1 MDAELKERYYQV
13 FRTTNALTKVEYAD
27 VEAIMDKIG
36 LDDKTCDEFI
46 KKIDA
51 WTEQYA
57 QKFKQ
62 QQKQLQGDQLQQALL
77 QLQEYAEKTRPRL
90 PKETEDVFQRNML
103 EAIMNAADLQLLN
116 TL

>member
-27 VEAIMDKIG
+27 VQAIMDKIG

-46 KKIDA
+46 KKVEA
-51 WTEQYA
+51 WGEQYS
-57 QKFKQ
+57 QKIEQ
-62 QQKQLQGDQLQQALL
+62 QQKRLQGEQLQLALL
-77 QLQEYAEKTRPRL
+77 HLQEDAMKTRPHL

-103 EAIMNAADLQLLN
+103 ETIMNAADLQLLN

>member
-27 VEAIMDKIG
+27 VVSIMDKIG

-77 QLQEYAEKTRPRL
+77 QLQEDAKTARPRL

>member
-27 VEAIMDKIG
+27 VVSIMDKIG

-62 QQKQLQGDQLQQALL
+62 QQKQLQGDQLQLALL
-77 QLQEYAEKTRPRL
+77 QLQEDAEKTRPHL

-103 EAIMNAADLQLLN
+103 ETIMNTADLQLLN

>member
-27 VEAIMDKIG
+27 VVSIMDKIG

-103 EAIMNAADLQLLN
+103 ETIMNAADLQLLN

>member
-1 MDAELKERYYQV
+1 MDANLKERYYQV

-27 VEAIMDKIG
+27 VQSIMEKIG

-46 KKIDA
+46 KKVEA
-51 WTEQYA
+51 WGEQYSKQIE
-57 QKFKQ
+57 QK
-62 QQKQLQGDQLQQALL
+62 QKQLQGDQLKLALI
-77 QLQEYAEKTRPRL
+77 QLQEDAEKTRPQL

-103 EAIMNAADLQLLN
+103 ETIMNAADLQLLN

>member
-1 MDAELKERYYQV
+1 MDANLKERYYQV

-27 VEAIMDKIG
+27 VTSIMEKIG

-46 KKIDA
+46 KKVEA
-51 WTEQYA
+51 WGEQYSKQIE
-57 QKFKQ
+57 QK
-62 QQKQLQGDQLQQALL
+62 QKQLQGDQLKLALI
-77 QLQEYAEKTRPRL
+77 QLQEDAEKTRPQL

-103 EAIMNAADLQLLN
+103 ETIMNAADLQLLN

>member
-27 VEAIMDKIG
+27 VVSIMDKIG

>member
-77 QLQEYAEKTRPRL
+77 QLQEYAEKTRPQL

-103 EAIMNAADLQLLN
+103 ETIMNAADLQLLN

>member
-27 VEAIMDKIG
+27 VVSIMDKIG

-62 QQKQLQGDQLQQALL
+62 QQKQLQGDQLNSTLL
-77 QLQEYAEKTRPRL
+77 QLREYAEKTRPRL

-103 EAIMNAADLQLLN
+103 ETIMNAADLQLLN

>member
-36 LDDKTCDEFI
+36 LDDKTCDEFV
-46 KKIDA
+46 KKVDA
-51 WTEQYA
+51 WAEQCSK
-57 QKFKQ
+57 QFEQ

-77 QLQEYAEKTRPRL
+77 QLQEETRPQL

-103 EAIMNAADLQLLN
+103 ETIMNAADLQLLN

>member
-27 VEAIMDKIG
+27 VVSIMDKIG

-62 QQKQLQGDQLQQALL
+62 QQKQLQGDRLNSALL
-77 QLQEYAEKTRPRL
+77 QLQEDAEKARPCL
-90 PKETEDVFQRNML
+90 PKKTEDVFQRNML
-103 EAIMNAADLQLLN
+103 ETIMNAADLQLLN

>member
-27 VEAIMDKIG
+27 VVSIMDKIG

-62 QQKQLQGDQLQQALL
+62 QQKQLQGDRLNSALL
-77 QLQEYAEKTRPRL
+77 QLQEDAEKARPRL

-103 EAIMNAADLQLLN
+103 ETIMNAADLQLLN

>member
-27 VEAIMDKIG
+27 VVSIMDKIG

-77 QLQEYAEKTRPRL
+77 QLQEYAEKTRPHL

>member
-27 VEAIMDKIG
+27 VEAIIDKIG
-36 LDDKTCDEFI
+36 LDDKTRDEFV
-46 KKIDA
+46 KKVDA
-51 WTEQYA
+51 WTEQCSK
-57 QKFKQ
+57 QIEQ
-62 QQKQLQGDQLQQALL
+62 QQKRLQGDQLQQALL
-77 QLQEYAEKTRPRL
+77 QLQEETRPRL

-103 EAIMNAADLQLLN
+103 ETIMNAADLQLLN

>member
-27 VEAIMDKIG
+27 VVSIMDKIG

-46 KKIDA
+46 KKVDA
-51 WTEQYA
+51 WAEQYSK
-57 QKFKQ
+57 QIEQ
-62 QQKQLQGDQLQQALL
+62 QQKQLQGDQLQLAFQHLL
-77 QLQEYAEKTRPRL
+77 EVAEKTRPHL
-90 PKETEDVFQRNML
+90 PKETKDVFQRNML
-103 EAIMNAADLQLLN
+103 ETIMNAADLQLLN